1 MKSIKKINE
10 VGVDYKLG
18 VLISA
23 KKYWYRRPNFKKI
36 TRLLLIYSS
45 DLKNEQIEQSF

>member
-1 MKSIKKINE
+1 MESIKKINAA
-10 VGVDYKLG
+10 GVDYKLG

-36 TRLLLIYSS
+36 ARFAHFLNLTV
-45 DLKNEQIEQSF
+45 